1 MENWKNFIEMVM
13 ESRGIWK
20 AQKITNTD
28 SWLRWEVE
36 ELTQTRRVWSNNR
49 EPSSENQTKGACHLS
64 GLAGHII
71 QFINARVLPNREL
84 PPSKM
89 TMLWKDHQFG
99 QNCSS
104 LISAAP
110 WQIGAASSD
119 KSHQIK
125 SNFGFWWKGRNFRVE
140 NQQNQPMYGV

>member
-1 MENWKNFIEMVM
+1 MEFEKLKKLRTLIHY
-13 ESRGIWK
+13 SDGRI
-20 AQKITNTD
+20 AQTHR
-28 SWLRWEVE
+28 L
-36 ELTQTRRVWSNNR
+36 WSNNR

-71 QFINARVLPNREL
+71 QFINARVLSNREL
-84 PPSKM
+84 SPSKM

-110 WQIGAASSD
+110 WRIGAASSD

-125 SNFGFWWKGRNFRVE
+125 SNFGFW
-140 NQQNQPMYGV
+140 